1 VVHNPPPGQYD
12 PIFGGYNPGIVYQ
25 QPDGGYYGQ
34 GYAPASSSP
43 TVIINQ
49 NFQQEPV
56 HPVLHD
62 YTNVPLPPPVGN
74 GAPQAEIN
82 APREAPQQPA
92 GASDATIYLISMK
105 DHTIYPALAYWMDK
119 DTLNYVTMSGATNRV
134 SLSLVDRDLSVRLN
148 EERGLQF
155 RIPGQ

>member
-1 VVHNPPPGQYD
+1 M
-12 PIFGGYNPGIVYQ
+12 
-25 QPDGGYYGQ
+25 
-34 GYAPASSSP
+34 
-43 TVIINQ
+43 
-49 NFQQEPV
+49 

-105 DHTIYPALAYWMDK
+105 DHT
-119 DTLNYVTMSGATNRV
+119 RV
-134 SLSLVDRDLSVRLN
+134 IA
-148 EERGLQF
+148 
-155 RIPGQ
+155 RIP